1 MQPIT
6 RLVAVQ
12 FLLAFADNAVKAGF
26 GFFITFQGHQ
36 LWGLPADVGLM
47 IAALA
52 LASPY
57 FLFAGTGGV
66 VASIVPRASV
76 IEWSRLTE
84 IPLSLIAG
92 AAIVFQSSTLLLACL
107 FVYSIQSTF
116 FTTAKLAYLPQLA
129 GRERLIPANARIQTA
144 TLGGILCG
152 LIFGGVTIGNGQT
165 WAFAGAMPAAAVIGY
180 ALARSLPKIAV
191 GAGGAW
197 SAKDLNPLFAAAN
210 ALATVFR
217 SRTAGT
223 LAIAITWFWM
233 IGLILTSLLPD
244 VAQRQMNISA
254 NAANALIGAF
264 VVGIALGGYL
274 VSALTKGRLTAA
286 YSPLAAVGM
295 AVFCV
300 ELSFAVDAFPASAG
314 APASIAG
321 FVSTAAGVR
330 ILADLVALATFG
342 ALFLAPLYALLQTIA
357 DGGELTARVSGSVT
371 LDALANTIVAGLLAV
386 LFAAGLTFGWLLAAL
401 AVVNVAVAALL
412 FSARRLR
419 P

>member
-1 MQPIT
+1 MQPIN
-6 RLVAVQ
+6 RLLAVQ
-12 FLLAFADNAVKAGF
+12 FGLAFADNAVKAGF
-26 GFFITFQGHQ
+26 GFLVTFQGQQ
-36 LWGLPADVGLM
+36 LWGLPADVSLM

-66 VASIVPRASV
+66 VASIVPRATV

-84 IPLSLIAG
+84 MPLSLVAG
-92 AAIVFQSSTLLLACL
+92 AAIVFQSSALLLACL
-107 FVYSIQSTF
+107 FVYSVQSTF

-129 GRERLIPANARIQTA
+129 GPADLVSANARIQTA

-152 LIFGGVTIGNGQT
+152 LIFGGVTIGNDQT
-165 WAFAGAMPAAAVIGY
+165 WAFAGALPVAAIIGY
-180 ALARSLPKIAV
+180 VLARSLPKITV
-191 GAGGAW
+191 ETGKAW
-197 SAKDLNPLFAAAN
+197 SARDLNPLFAAGD
-210 ALATVFR
+210 ALRTVFH
-217 SRTAGT
+217 SRAAGT
-223 LAIAITWFWM
+223 LAVAITWFWM

-254 NAANALIGAF
+254 NTANLLIGAF

-274 VSALTKGRLTAA
+274 VSALTRGRLTAA

-300 ELSFAVDAFPASAG
+300 ELSFAIAAFAPPAGG
-314 APASIAG
+314 AASIG
-321 FVSTAAGVR
+321 TFVSSAAGVR
-330 ILADLVALATFG
+330 IVADLIALATFG

-357 DGGELTARVSGSVT
+357 DGGRLTARVSGSVT
-371 LDALANTIVAGLLAV
+371 LDALANTVVAGLLAA
-386 LFAAGLTFGWLLAAL
+386 LFAAGLTFGWLLVAL
-401 AVVNVAVAALL
+401 AIVNVAVALL
-412 FSARRLR
+412 VFSVRQLR